1 MTLPVLVAIASIIAF
16 AAATQSITGF
26 GFALIAV
33 PGLALLLGP
42 KVAVVAMSSVGVPL
56 VIWNAIRWRHDILW
70 REAVTTSIAAWIGM
84 PIGLLVLTHADDQ
97 VLTATIGVTILVMT
111 AWLWRGLKLP
121 EGRATELTAGF
132 VSGTLS
138 TSVGTNGPPMVIA
151 FQAVGLEPKPFRATL
166 QACFVGQGSIAL
178 ALFWSRGLIVHDVGT
193 AFLIGAPAAVIGA
206 LLGDR
211 FAPRVHAGPF
221 RNAVLILLVCSGALA
236 LGDALFG

>member
-1 MTLPVLVAIASIIAF
+1 VTPFVLIAIALIVAF
-16 AAATQSITGF
+16 AAGTQSITGF

-56 VIWNAIRWRHDILW
+56 VIWNAVRWRHDILW
-70 REAVTTSIAAWIGM
+70 REAITTSVAAWVGM
-84 PIGLLVLTHADDQ
+84 PIGLLVLTHANDR
-97 VLTATIGVTILVMT
+97 VLTATIGVTILLLTV
-111 AWLWRGLKLP
+111 WLWRGLTVPK
-121 EGRATELTAGF
+121 GRPTELAAGF

-178 ALFWSRGLIVHDVGT
+178 ALFWSRGLVDHDVGV
-193 AFLIGAPAAVIGA
+193 AFLVGAPAAVIGA

-211 FAPRVHAGPF
+211 IAPRVHAGPF
-221 RNAVLILLVCSGALA
+221 RNAVLILLALSGALA

>member
-1 MTLPVLVAIASIIAF
+1 VTGPVLVAIALIIAF

-26 GFALIAV
+26 GFALIVV

-111 AWLWRGLKLP
+111 AWLWRGLSLP
-121 EGRATELTAGF
+121 EGRATELAAGF
-132 VSGTLS
+132 VSGTLA

-178 ALFWSRGLIVHDVGT
+178 ALFWSRGLIVHDVGI
-193 AFLIGAPAAVIGA
+193 AFLAGAPAAVIGA
-206 LLGDR
+206 LIGDR
-211 FAPRVHAGPF
+211 VAPRVHAGPF
-221 RNAVLILLVCSGALA
+221 RNAVLILLVLSGGLA
-236 LGDALFG
+236 LVDALFG

>member
-1 MTLPVLVAIASIIAF
+1 
-16 AAATQSITGF
+16 
-26 GFALIAV
+26 
-33 PGLALLLGP
+33 
-42 KVAVVAMSSVGVPL
+42 
-56 VIWNAIRWRHDILW
+56 
-70 REAVTTSIAAWIGM
+70 
-84 PIGLLVLTHADDQ
+84 
-97 VLTATIGVTILVMT
+97 MT
-111 AWLWRGLKLP
+111 AWLWRGLKVP

-211 FAPRVHAGPF
+211 VAPRVHVGPF